1 MCSIFK
7 MSSRDLQVSDDYI
20 IIRKYVCFIDKLV
33 LWHIFL
39 TFMYNAQ
46 YKNSRKEKNSSNLAK
61 NQLNNMHQACVL

>member
-20 IIRKYVCFIDKLV
+20 IMRKYVCFIDKLV

-46 YKNSRKEKNSSNLAK
+46 YKNSRKEKNSSKSCKKTN
-61 NQLNNMHQACVL
+61 